1 MPFIV
6 GIAIGFGVGF
16 AGALLMAPE
25 KKKRELW
32 PPHMPRAG
40 ASQAN
45 GNSHSNGRLAGL
57 MESVKERV
65 NEAAQEAR
73 EAKRQ
78 KEREMLERYEQ
89 KVGRKAK

>member
-1 MPFIV
+1 MPFLI

-16 AGALLMAPE
+16 AGAILLAPE
-25 KKKRELW
+25 KNKRDNW
-32 PPHMPRAG
+32 PPHVPRAS
-40 ASQAN
+40 AAD
-45 GNSHSNGRLAGL
+45 GNHQDSGPLAGL
-57 MESVKERV
+57 METVKERV